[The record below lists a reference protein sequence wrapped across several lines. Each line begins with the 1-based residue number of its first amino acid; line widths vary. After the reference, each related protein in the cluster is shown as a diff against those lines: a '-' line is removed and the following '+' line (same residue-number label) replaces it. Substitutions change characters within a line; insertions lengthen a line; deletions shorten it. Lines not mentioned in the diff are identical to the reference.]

1 MVTEDS
7 SQIEMKGA
15 HMDQK
20 WNARITVIFLC
31 GILLCFTIAD
41 YFVPDRYFSENE
53 NRILAKEPAL
63 NVKAVR
69 SGQYMKDYETYV
81 TDQFVSRDTWIT
93 LKTRGDI
100 ALQKKAVNGVYLGA
114 DGYLIEQ
121 HLPED
126 VSEEKAYNKLT
137 LLAKLGQN
145 YDIQVMMIP
154 TAGNILIDKMPS
166 NAPAFDEK
174 AFLEQVKDTVGAE
187 HVIDLFPTLSDHAGE
202 YIYYQTDHHW
212 TTLGAYYAYLEWA
225 KQMEKEAYP
234 YQVSELQTVSDTFLG
249 TLHSK
254 INLPHVGDL
263 IQIFPETTTKPINVT
278 YDLVQTTHSYYEDS
292 YLSTKNQYGYFLDE
306 NHPLISIDTG
316 YDQPGALFL
325 IKNSYA
331 NSLVPLLAPHYEN
344 IHMVDLRYYR
354 DKLFPLIDSYKVN
367 GDIDVMVVYD
377 PIHFVEEFQYY

>member
-1 MVTEDS
+1 
-7 SQIEMKGA
+7 
-15 HMDQK
+15 MDQK

-53 NRILAKEPAL
+53 NRVLAKEPTLSA
-63 NVKAVR
+63 KAVR

-100 ALQKKAVNGVYLGA
+100 ALQRKAVNGVYLGE

-126 VSEEKAYNKLT
+126 VSLEKALDKLN
-137 LLAKLGQN
+137 LLTKLGEN

-154 TAGNILIDKMPS
+154 TADNILVDKMPQ

-174 AFLEQVKDTVGAE
+174 TYLEQVKDAVGEE
-187 HVIDLFPTLSDHAGE
+187 HVIDLFPAFSDHAGE

-234 YQVSELQTVSDTFLG
+234 YRISELKTVSDTFLG

-254 INLPHVGDL
+254 INLPHAGDL
-263 IQIFPETTTKPINVT
+263 IQIFPETNTKPINVT

-354 DKLFPLIDSYKVN
+354 DKLFPLIDSYKVD